1 MPSPGPSRT
10 RLRCHSSG
18 LSQRARLAAS
28 AMFHHSHHCCFVCCC
43 AAVSQHWPRAPSPS
57 SQPSKSSLRSRPA
70 RGSTTPSSFHG
81 FGGFCGMLLASL
93 MQHRRHYGGLFGAAA
108 FRPWPGELGGR
119 CGRDRR
125 VAPCFF
131 WSRLV
136 SRVRSSYVESVCVR
150 VTGCAG
156 WDGEL
161 VHSGYSHAGHERAHP
176 GWRDTVSECELSSSC
191 DLRCRGATHTGFVNC
206 N

>member
-1 MPSPGPSRT
+1 MRGQRCAVWSPRRPRWMPSPGPSRT

-28 AMFHHSHHCCFVCCC
+28 AMFHHSHHCCVVCCC

-131 WSRLV
+131 RSECGCRAVCRMNARRSCEKYSVRYCGCGCACSMRAYASLNACGHV
-136 SRVRSSYVESVCVR
+136 GMRVVCVR
-150 VTGCAG
+150 
-156 WDGEL
+156 D
-161 VHSGYSHAGHERAHP
+161 R
-176 GWRDTVSECELSSSC
+176 
-191 DLRCRGATHTGFVNC
+191 
-206 N
+206 